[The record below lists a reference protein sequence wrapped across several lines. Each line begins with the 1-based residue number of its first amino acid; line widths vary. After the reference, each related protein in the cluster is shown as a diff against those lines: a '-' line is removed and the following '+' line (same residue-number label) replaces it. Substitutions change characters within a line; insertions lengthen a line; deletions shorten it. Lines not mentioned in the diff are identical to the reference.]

1 MIEAPQARVEWRVVT
16 ELGSAAAQI
25 ASIDCAPGAHDAVSL
40 AVTTSP
46 AMVAIGSVADSD
58 FQDMQRPLDPQAARI
73 VQLPLARV
81 DAWAELTLSD
91 LAEKRLD
98 FSRSAMAGR
107 PVKTVQSWRT
117 RPATHKHLARAT

>member
-46 AMVAIGSVADSD
+46 AMVAIGSVPDGD
-58 FQDMQRPLDPQAARI
+58 FTDMQRPLDPQAARL
-73 VQLPLARV
+73 VQLPLASV
-81 DAWAELTLSD
+81 DARA
-91 LAEKRLD
+91 D
-98 FSRSAMAGR
+98 FAPAFAAFSAKA
-107 PVKTVQSWRT
+107 PVWQ
-117 RPATHKHLARAT
+117 